1 MAITKLPVNFQDD
14 IIDTTINDKRRYR
27 LEENTDGTTSL
38 EDATTYEQVGSYFG
52 AEQINATNGA
62 VNELIDKTSNI
73 DNTADSQKNVLYA
86 ERAGV
91 AGLADNATNA
101 VVAQMAESAREVEN
115 NFILKNQEIL
125 IFNNNNVCTITD
137 NRITADSLADV
148 YFTKDSMLSAEKSVI
163 TVESYAGRIEL
174 TAGRRPE
181 ENIRASIVIRV
192 V

>member
-62 VNELIDKTSNI
+62 VNELIDKTTNFE
-73 DNTADSQKNVLYA
+73 NGTASVKNA
-86 ERAGV
+86 ETANRATV
-91 AGLADNATNA
+91 
-101 VVAQMAESAREVEN
+101 AESVEN
-115 NFILKNQEIL
+115 DFILVNQQAL
-125 IFNNNNVCTITD
+125 IFANKICSIQNE
-137 NRITADSLADV
+137 RITANSLADV
-148 YFTKDSMLSAEKSVI
+148 YFTSDSINIAENAVISAETYDGKLELV
-163 TVESYAGRIEL
+163 AGRE
-174 TAGRRPE
+174 PE
-181 ENIRASIVIRV
+181 GTIRATIHIRV